1 MLGRLETP
9 TAARQIRALLDRNL
23 ARHGKVALQEAP
35 FPTPALDPRIL
46 RKALAVAPAPE
57 GGVYLLGRDALFD
70 VRADGRLLATRP
82 LAGALDL
89 SLDGSGRPLALARGV
104 LLWGDRT
111 LSLPPTFG
119 SPVSVACLPE
129 GVAVL
134 LDDRQRRL
142 IKVNPEGKAVGSAGI
157 LVPDPAL
164 VRTDSAGRLY
174 VADGQGGRIFVLGGD
189 LSVLK
194 VLDPKSLGVPIRR
207 LSDFR
212 VDFAGNLLL
221 LDGRAHRL
229 ILLSSS
235 GKALFLSG
243 EESPRV
249 SAAGWDGLDRI
260 LFVDGKVPRLG
271 GLQP

>member
-1 MLGRLETP
+1 MLGRLKTP
-9 TAARQIRALLDRNL
+9 AAARQIRALLERNL
-23 ARHGKVALQEAP
+23 ALKGKVALQESP
-35 FPTPALDPRIL
+35 FPAPALDPRIL

-57 GGVYLLGRDALFD
+57 GGAYLLGREALFD
-70 VRADGRLLATRP
+70 LGADGRLLATRP

-111 LSLPPTFG
+111 LNLPPTFG
-119 SPVSVACLPE
+119 SPASAAYLPE
-129 GVAVL
+129 GAAVL
-134 LDDRQRRL
+134 LDGRQRRL
-142 IKVNPEGKAVGSAGI
+142 IKVDAEGKAVGSAPI
-157 LVPDPAL
+157 LVPDPTL
-164 VRTDSAGRLY
+164 VRTDGVGRLY
-174 VADGQGGRIFVLGGD
+174 VAEGRGGRIFVLAGD

-194 VLDPKSLGVPIRR
+194 VLDPKSSGVPLRR

-221 LDGRAHRL
+221 LDGRTHRL
-229 ILLSSS
+229 ILLSAA
-235 GKALFLSG
+235 GKVLYLSG

-249 SAAGWDGLDRI
+249 SAVGWDGLDRI
-260 LFVDGKVPRLG
+260 LFVDGRVPRVG